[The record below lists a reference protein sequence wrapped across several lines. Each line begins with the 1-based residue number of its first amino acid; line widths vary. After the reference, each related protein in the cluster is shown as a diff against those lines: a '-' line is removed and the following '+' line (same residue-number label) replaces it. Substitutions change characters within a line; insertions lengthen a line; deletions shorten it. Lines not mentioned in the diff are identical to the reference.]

1 MTEAFHWRRAGAPCW
16 VPGAGR
22 RVPLGRGAAR
32 AGCTAGV
39 GLNSIESLFFEMG
52 SKEI

>member
-1 MTEAFHWRRAGAPCW
+1 MAP
-16 VPGAGR
+16 
-22 RVPLGRGAAR
+22 GRGAVLGAGCRAPGAPWARRGVAR